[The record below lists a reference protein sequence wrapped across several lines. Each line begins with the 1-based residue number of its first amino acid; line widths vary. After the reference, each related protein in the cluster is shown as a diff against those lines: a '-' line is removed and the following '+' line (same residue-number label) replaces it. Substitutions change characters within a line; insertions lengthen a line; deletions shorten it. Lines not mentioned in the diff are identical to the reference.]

1 MTEQAD
7 PLSRGQALIDSM
19 TFNQREKFDAAFN
32 DLKVEWAIAHG
43 KIDDMI
49 MDALRKR
56 AALNTDISAI
66 CVGSQPLHSIA
77 EIAEAIGHSEPFL
90 QASLDARDAR
100 LKKSFEDAA
109 LSELP
114 AHIKMTMQRNGSLE
128 GHIARRVAEQMDAR
142 VASRL

>member
-1 MTEQAD
+1 MTEQAA

-43 KIDDMI
+43 KVDDMI

-66 CVGSQPLHSIA
+66 CVGIQPLNSMKDIAKSI
-77 EIAEAIGHSEPFL
+77 GQSEPFL

-100 LKKSFEDAA
+100 LKKSLEDAA
-109 LSELP
+109 LAEIP
-114 AHIKMTMQRNGSLE
+114 AHTKMTMQRNGSLE